1 MSDELDKAI
10 EEGAEME
17 KERFIEN
24 AVTAFRNAL
33 TQTTH
38 NKHAVFLVYDDDD
51 GRMQT
56 YTFNAGFSTLSMML
70 TSAYEMIR
78 ESEGGPKRVLN

>member
-1 MSDELDKAI
+1 MTDDLCKVM
-10 EEGAEME
+10 EEGNDME
-17 KERFIEN
+17 KERFIET
-24 AVTAFRNAL
+24 AVEAFRNTL
-33 TQTTH
+33 IETTK
-38 NKHAVFLVYDDDD
+38 NKHAVFLVLDDED

-70 TSAYEMIR
+70 TSAYEMIV

>member
-1 MSDELDKAI
+1 MTDDLRKAM
-10 EEGAEME
+10 EEGNDME
-17 KERFIEN
+17 KERFIET
-24 AVTAFRNAL
+24 AVEAFRTTL
-33 TQTTH
+33 TETTK
-38 NKHAVFLVYDDDD
+38 NKHAVFLVLDDED

-70 TSAYEMIR
+70 TSAYEMIV

>member
-1 MSDELDKAI
+1 MTEELEKALTTDT
-10 EEGAEME
+10 E
-17 KERFIEN
+17 KERFIED

-33 TQTTH
+33 TTTT
-38 NKHAVFLVYDDDD
+38 NEKHAVFLVYDDSD

-56 YTFNAGFSTLSMML
+56 YTFNANMSILTMML
-70 TSAYEMIR
+70 TSAYEMII

>member
-1 MSDELDKAI
+1 MTDDLRKAM
-10 EEGAEME
+10 EEGNDME
-17 KERFIEN
+17 KERFIET
-24 AVTAFRNAL
+24 AVEAFR
-33 TQTTH
+33 TTLIETTK
-38 NKHAVFLVYDDDD
+38 NKHAVFLVLDDED

-70 TSAYEMIR
+70 TSAYEMIV